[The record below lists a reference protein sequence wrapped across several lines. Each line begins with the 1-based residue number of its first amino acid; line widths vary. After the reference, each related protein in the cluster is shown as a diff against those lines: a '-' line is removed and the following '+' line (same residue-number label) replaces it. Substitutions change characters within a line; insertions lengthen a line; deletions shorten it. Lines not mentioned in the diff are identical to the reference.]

1 MSEEEWV
8 QLDEDQKQ
16 ESMDKVT
23 IEMSEFPKIVVD
35 TPIPDNTQPSNDVFQ
50 TEDKELQITYF
61 SNFLVEHVSVETS
74 RKISKSIVSS
84 LRLNTHH
91 PDLLLDLMLIMK
103 YLRVSGHVKKSLVKK
118 IYLEVYD
125 ELDWL
130 QRDCDRLID
139 QLVLKLPRS
148 FQQSRSCASI
158 IPECLMC
165 FICS

>member
-16 ESMDKVT
+16 VT
-23 IEMSEFPKIVVD
+23 IEMSESNVVD
-35 TPIPDNTQPSNDVFQ
+35 PPMVSDTQPSNDEFQ

-74 RKISKSIVSS
+74 RKLSRSIVSS
-84 LRLNTHH
+84 LRSNTHH
-91 PDLLLDLMLIMK
+91 PDLLLELMLIMK

-130 QRDCDRLID
+130 QRDYDRLID

-158 IPECLMC
+158 IPDCLMC